1 MIPAALLGFLKNKYF
16 LAAIGGAAL
25 LFLTWWAIT
34 SYGDTREQ
42 AGYDRRDTAAKLE
55 LAARQKALYDEQM
68 RLERLTYESEAKY
81 AAIQKESEDAK
92 GGLRADLDGA
102 LRDIERL
109 RNQQPRPATG
119 NQHAGSPAPGA
130 LAERDAAWLYVIEDC
145 FRKYSALAGDSA
157 SWLDDLAGWRG
168 HWQAIAPIK

>member
-81 AAIQKESEDAK
+81 AALQKESEDAK

-109 RNQQPRPATG
+109 RNQPRPATG
-119 NQHAGSPAPGA
+119 NQHAGSPAPSA

-168 HWQAIAPIK
+168 HWQAIAPSK

>member
-16 LAAIGGAAL
+16 LAAIAGAAL

-34 SYGDTREQ
+34 SYGDIREQ
-42 AGYDRRDTAAKLE
+42 YGYDRRDTAAKLE

-81 AAIQKESEDAK
+81 AALQKESEDAK
-92 GGLRADLDGA
+92 GDLRADLDGA

-109 RNQQPRPATG
+109 RNQTRTATG
-119 NQHAGSPAPGA
+119 NQHAGSPAPGT

-168 HWQAIAPIK
+168 HWKAIAPAR